1 MTRPLPVEKP
11 KNSISF
17 ENGTA
22 CVVFLPFASEL
33 TERQKKRIDAA
44 RIIRFFVYGCDDPPS
59 PPGVL
64 PTGTLKDYSAKSLGW
79 AVSRSTYVHSEI
91 LPDLPPANA
100 PQTLIK
106 ALLNADAKA
115 GTEVHR
121 GVVTIVAA
129 RPFTGCDDAIC
140 RPSATPPCKHEAA
153 R

>member
-1 MTRPLPVEKP
+1 MSRPLPADKP
-11 KNSISF
+11 KNIVSF
-17 ENGTA
+17 KDGTA
-22 CVVFLPFASEL
+22 CVVFFPAAIEISEH
-33 TERQKKRIDAA
+33 EKKRIDAA
-44 RIIRFFVYGCDDPPS
+44 RVIRFFVYLDNALMPPS
-59 PPGVL
+59 FAG
-64 PTGTLKDYSAKSLGW
+64 PTALDAYSVESLGW
-79 AVSRSTYVHSEI
+79 AIRHSTYIHSEI

-121 GVVTIVAA
+121 GVVTMVAA
-129 RPFTGCDDAIC
+129 RPFTGCDDAIW